1 MFVVYSACIGDVVS
15 VLKKMCEESKIKK
28 KSFVYHFLSF
38 YFAKI
43 SHDWFEDGNVRWG
56 WILPMEHACITTN
69 SMGWIAATT
78 IWAMLA
84 NMGPFL
90 ELPIE

>member
-1 MFVVYSACIGDVVS
+1 MLFLVFFYF
-15 VLKKMCEESKIKK
+15 LE
-28 KSFVYHFLSF
+28 FFLSILF
-38 YFAKI
+38 CQETFFEKNTGPI
-43 SHDWFEDGNVRWG
+43 SSEDGNVWWG
-56 WILPMEHACITTN
+56 WVFPMEHACITTN